1 MNKESRLRAMSLL
14 KDGATNKEIAERFQ
28 ITSSAAAYLRKKASG
43 ETPQMT
49 EFIERIGF
57 YSMERISRLYRQG
70 VSLKDLC
77 FDYEVNKGLM
87 EDFIRV
93 HGLRGPSAVR
103 IAIPKKKTRTRK

>member
-1 MNKESRLRAMSLL
+1 MNKESRLRAMALL

-43 ETPQMT
+43 ETSQMT

-57 YSMERISRLYRQG
+57 YSVERIGRLYKQG

-77 FDYEVNKGLM
+77 LDYEVSKSLM

-93 HGLRGPSAVR
+93 RGLRGPSAVR
-103 IAIPKKKTRTRK
+103 IAIPKKKKKRKS